1 LVTFEEISPA
11 DFFYRNRDIAG
22 FTNPARAIFSSVRE
36 LVENALDSSDLSN
49 IPPEIY
55 IRLSKEDS
63 EETQGELGVGVY
75 RLRVMDNGSG
85 IPARHVPSAF
95 GQVLFGSKYKLKQAR
110 GTFGLGGTM
119 AILYGQITTHKP
131 VEIKSST
138 GTSKTYE
145 YKLMI
150 DIQRNRPLI
159 LDRKIRRNKEQWRGT
174 IVEFSL
180 EGDYFRA
187 ISKILEY
194 LKQTAL
200 VTPYAELRFV
210 DPKGRLYLFSRAT
223 KKMPPPPKE
232 TLPHPYGVDVETIQR
247 LVRVTECRNMVDF
260 MRTHFHRVGEGIS
273 LSFLEFAG
281 FIKSEDPKKLK
292 NEDVTRL
299 LQVMKKFKKSF
310 DDVSIEAVEKL
321 LKTTTSRNMLSFLET
336 NFQKVDKNVILR
348 LLLAAG
354 FIKTKNPRKLRS
366 DEIVRLVRMMKR
378 FKGFL
383 PPDASCLSPLGEE
396 LLETGILKELRPEF
410 IAVSQRKPST
420 YSGHP
425 FIVETAIAY
434 GGNIPKKDDIL
445 IYRFANRIPLL
456 YDEASDVSVR
466 VIRSMNWRRYKV
478 TSDMPIAILVHLCS
492 TKVPYKT
499 VGKEFIAD
507 RPEVK
512 GEILNGIREVARR
525 IQKFLTK
532 REYVKKKTRSLTI
545 FSKFLPKIAKFSTEL
560 AKQQELPHITKI
572 LAGILEDYG
581 ESIVWYP
588 QEEVGAGVAI
598 KAFVQTVQAKDVV
611 IEPDYGPKDYLQI
624 YVLSSINQRDKI
636 VHQNLEY
643 EVETIQDSRFENQ
656 LVYRTAI
663 CKRKI
668 ENEHN
673 RFERKSKASSTKQTF
688 LVTNK

>member
-1 LVTFEEISPA
+1 MVTFEEISPA

-22 FTNPARAIFSSVRE
+22 FTNPTRAIFSSMRE
-36 LVENALDSSDLSN
+36 LVENALDASDLSN
-49 IPPEIY
+49 VPSEIF
-55 IRLSKEDS
+55 IRLSMEDGEEGQS
-63 EETQGELGVGVY
+63 EPGVGVY

-85 IPARHVPSAF
+85 IPARHIPSAF

-131 VEIKSST
+131 VQVKSST

-145 YKLMI
+145 YTIMI

-159 LDRKIRRNKEQWRGT
+159 LDRKIRRNKERWRGT

-187 ISKILEY
+187 MSKILEY

-200 VTPYAELRFV
+200 VTPYADINFV
-210 DPKGRLYLFSRAT
+210 DPKGRLYLFTRAT
-223 KKMPPPPKE
+223 TKMSPPPKE

-247 LVRVTECRNMVDF
+247 LIRVTEFRNMVDF
-260 MRTHFHRVGEGIS
+260 MQRHFHRVGGGTS

-292 NEDVTRL
+292 HEDVVRL
-299 LQVMKKFKKSF
+299 VHTMKKYKKF
-310 DDVSIEAVEKL
+310 FGDMNVEKVRRL
-321 LKTTTSRNMLSFLET
+321 TKTTQSRTMLDFMKT
-336 NFQKVDKNVILR
+336 HFPKVDKNVILR
-348 LLLAAG
+348 LLMAAG
-354 FIKTKNPRKLRS
+354 FIRTKDPRKLRP

-378 FKGFL
+378 FNGFL
-383 PPDASCLSPLGEE
+383 PPDASCLSPLGED
-396 LLETGILKELRPEF
+396 LLETGILKELKPEF

-434 GGNIPKKDDIL
+434 GGNIPKKDDVL

-478 TSDMPIAILVHLCS
+478 TPEMPIAILVHLCS

-512 GEILNGIREVARR
+512 VEILNGIREVARQL
-525 IQKFLTK
+525 QKFLTK
-532 REYVKKKTRSLTI
+532 REYAEKERRRLTV
-545 FSKFLPKIAKFSTEL
+545 FSKYLPKIAKFSTN
-560 AKQQELPHITKI
+560 
-572 LAGILEDYG
+572 LAGKKE
-581 ESIVWYP
+581 
-588 QEEVGAGVAI
+588 
-598 KAFVQTVQAKDVV
+598 
-611 IEPDYGPKDYLQI
+611 EPDIELLLRSVK
-624 YVLSSINQRDKI
+624 
-636 VHQNLEY
+636 
-643 EVETIQDSRFENQ
+643 
-656 LVYRTAI
+656 
-663 CKRKI
+663 KI
-668 ENEHN
+668 EEQG
-673 RFERKSKASSTKQTF
+673 E
-688 LVTNK
+688 